1 MRFASM
7 IGIRLG
13 AIVLLFL
20 LSPISPGDVAAHA
33 DLESASPPA
42 GGTITAL
49 PPDMTLTFSEE
60 VKPGSAV
67 VEVTGPDGSRVD
79 TGDAAVDLTDPE
91 RSTVTVSLFAGGAGE
106 YQVHWETVSN
116 SDNDQSSGE
125 YAFSVQP
132 AAFASPTRTGTPINP
147 TPEPMATED
156 PTNGNPLDPEGN
168 FDGRAFAISI
178 GAGLLALAAI
188 VGVWFA
194 IRPRNPRFGP
204 RAKHDQ
210 GQ

>member
-1 MRFASM
+1 MHFAPR
-7 IGIRLG
+7 IGICAG
-13 AIVLLFL
+13 AVLLMFL
-20 LSPISPGDVAAHA
+20 FGPLSLHDVGAHA
-33 DLESASPPA
+33 DLESASPPV
-42 GGTITAL
+42 GGTVTAL

-67 VEVTGPDGSRVD
+67 IEVTGPDGARAD

-106 YQVHWETVSN
+106 YTVHWETVSN
-116 SDNDQSSGE
+116 TDDDPSSGD
-125 YAFSVQP
+125 YAFFVQP
-132 AAFASPTRTGTPINP
+132 PVSASPTSAGTPINP
-147 TPEPMATED
+147 TPGPTATED
-156 PTNGNPLDPEGN
+156 PANGNPLNPEGS
-168 FDGRAFAISI
+168 FDSRAFAISI

-204 RAKHDQ
+204 RARPDQ
-210 GQ
+210 GE